1 MDHLNASQSNSK
13 LSLIITFTLRSTRF
27 PALRIPGVI
36 SISAQSASNDFLRS
50 SSLGIGNQK
59 SAPIYVH
66 TGSQLKSTIVPGDL
80 EIPNLTNI
88 HQVWPHIINT
98 ENGSKQLYILVHGWN
113 KGKYAV
119 LKLEK

>member
-1 MDHLNASQSNSK
+1 MVFEIFDEIPGSLVCNLSYKSEYYFLNALQ
-13 LSLIITFTLRSTRF
+13 
-27 PALRIPGVI
+27 A
-36 SISAQSASNDFLRS
+36 
-50 SSLGIGNQK
+50 IGNQK

-88 HQVWPHIINT
+88 HQVWPHIILLKTVQN
-98 ENGSKQLYILVHGWN
+98 NCILVHGWN